1 MEALLPIAFAGKHSE
16 AIQVPCVLQRGFVIY
31 PEEAT
36 RPPTADEFYEIARK
50 NKKRAAQK

>member
-16 AIQVPCVLQRGFVIY
+16 AIQVPCVLQRGYVIY